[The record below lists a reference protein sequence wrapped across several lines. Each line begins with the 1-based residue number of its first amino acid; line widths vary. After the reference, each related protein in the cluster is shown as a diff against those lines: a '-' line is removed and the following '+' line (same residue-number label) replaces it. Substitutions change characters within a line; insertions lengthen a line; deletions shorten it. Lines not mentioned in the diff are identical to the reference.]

1 MADHSDQAPKHA
13 GENPFLKRAIDG
25 VAQGGSGRH
34 RSGWS
39 QPRRGRYN
47 HAPAAPEVEPGTI
60 PHEIRTSDGGT
71 S

>member
-25 VAQGGSGRH
+25 IAQGGSGRH

-39 QPRRGRYN
+39 QARRGRYN
-47 HAPAAPEVEPGTI
+47 HDPIVPDTSPDTV
-60 PHEIRTSDGGT
+60 PHWARVSDGGE